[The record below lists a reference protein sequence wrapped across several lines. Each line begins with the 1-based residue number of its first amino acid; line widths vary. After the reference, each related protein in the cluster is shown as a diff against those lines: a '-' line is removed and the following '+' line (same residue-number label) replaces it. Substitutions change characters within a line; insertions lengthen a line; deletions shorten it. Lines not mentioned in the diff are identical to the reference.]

1 MAKLINVYRSHE
13 VDEVDVKKR
22 QLPIRCGDN
31 QVLNLIFGHIL

>member
-13 VDEVDVKKR
+13 VDEVDVKRR

-31 QVLNLIFGHIL
+31 QVFILISGYIW